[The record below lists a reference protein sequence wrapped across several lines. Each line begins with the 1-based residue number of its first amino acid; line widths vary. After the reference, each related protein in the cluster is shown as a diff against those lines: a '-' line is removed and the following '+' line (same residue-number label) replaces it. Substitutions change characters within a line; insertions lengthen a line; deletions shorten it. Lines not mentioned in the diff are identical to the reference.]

1 MMFQSHLV
9 PVLPLRIHMSV
20 LAFCQFL
27 KIFRNTLS
35 FQLNADQS
43 KYTHTQQGI
52 LVLYL
57 EKINQEMA
65 VQIQR

>member
-1 MMFQSHLV
+1 
-9 PVLPLRIHMSV
+9 MSV
-20 LAFCQFL
+20 LASCQFL